1 MRIKFGKEFILF
13 ILKDLKIY
21 FWVLLLF
28 AAISIISALIFN
40 KVPIL
45 INYGLYG
52 DSNFWASIVANLHNS
67 LLDIFIFSVL
77 ITMYLKKT
85 EMEREARGY
94 ADEIEKYRGMKNE
107 LARHVI
113 VHNVKKL
120 NEYTVYTV
128 ERINLTDC
136 FLVDAKLLPVDKKPL
151 KLVKARLMGA
161 NLTGAKMNFIHLQE
175 AELQGVNLDNT
186 QLKEARLNKAM
197 LKNIKCNNTNF
208 EKARLDE
215 AILKKAKLEN
225 SNFSNAMLKGA
236 DLEGASFKGSVFHHT
251 NFKEVLNL
259 DVQKLLEAKSLKNAK
274 LDQTVKDYINSV
286 KPELLRN

>member
-1 MRIKFGKEFILF
+1 MRLKFGKEFILL

-21 FWVLLLF
+21 FWAFLLF
-28 AAISIISALIFN
+28 AAISIISALIFD

-45 INYGLYG
+45 LNYGLYG

-85 EMEREARGY
+85 EIEREVRGY
-94 ADEIEKYRGMKNE
+94 ADEIEKYRGMKDE
-107 LARHVI
+107 LACHLI
-113 VHNVKKL
+113 IHSIKKL
-120 NEYTVYTV
+120 NEYNV

-161 NLTGAKMNFIHLQE
+161 NLTGAKMNFIHLEE

-186 QLKEARLNKAM
+186 QLKGAHLNKAM

-215 AILKKAKLEN
+215 ANLKKAKLEN
-225 SNFSNAMLKGA
+225 SNFSNAMLKRA
-236 DLEGASFKGSVFHHT
+236 DLEGASFKDSVFHHT
-251 NFKEVLNL
+251 NFKEVSNL

-274 LDQTVKDYINSV
+274 LDQTVKDYINRV